1 MATGIAPASISR
13 CATVAFMVGAGPIS
27 TLVPQVVGTPAIS
40 TMSLKATGNPRS
52 VGAESTA
59 SSLKEMVEITALK
72 SCCAWVRRSEIEGMA
87 GRIPFHDGSYRL
99 RGDLLLSR
107 VQLVSSEELKLC
119 HTLKPWRSSPT
130 KSRLE
135 T

>member
-1 MATGIAPASISR
+1 MATGIAPASIRR
-13 CATVAFMVGAGPIS
+13 CVTVAFMVGAGPIS
-27 TLVPQVVGTPAIS
+27 TLVPQVVRTPAIS

-52 VGAESTA
+52 VSAVSTA
-59 SSLKEMVEITALK
+59 SSSKGMVEITALK

-87 GRIPFHDGSYRL
+87 GRIPFHDGLYRL
-99 RGDLLLSR
+99 RGELLLSR
-107 VQLVSSEELKLC
+107 VQLVSTEELKLRR
-119 HTLKPWRSSPT
+119 TMRPWQSSPT